1 MKMYLHH
8 CRVTST
14 TDETTVIV
22 NALGD
27 ILFWVIE
34 RSPTYVCTCT
44 LDNAKKCISLCQCT
58 VIVKIRRSVWYNY
71 KVQENLNS

>member
-44 LDNAKKCISLCQCT
+44 LDNAKKVYFAVPVHGYC
-58 VIVKIRRSVWYNY
+58 
-71 KVQENLNS
+71 ENSS